1 MAEIAKL
8 DIDPTTGLIRS
19 GRFVGRSTEEVM
31 QYLEH
36 LEQAAASDDR
46 PAPETPENKTP
57 LNPTEELTKRTAPR
71 VDAFQQLTLATT
83 QRLIAD
89 DEEAFAKTVPDYEQ
103 YRERIAKAKAT
114 MHPMQQ
120 VQPGLHKQAYL
131 FLKGQEPTHQARMLG
146 QEEPVLEETPEETPA
161 VPVVEAPPAPVV
173 VVAKPAP
180 KAVPSARPTPA
191 ARVVPPAPEKKS
203 ALKSTPKVERI
214 AAAMG
219 MSLDAYLLKLEAQGV
234 TQDQLNTNSAAA
246 QSAQP
251 RRKSIYDHV

>member
-36 LEQAAASDDR
+36 LEQAAASDER
-46 PAPETPENKTP
+46 VPTEAEPEKKP
-57 LNPTEELTKRTAPR
+57 LTPTEELTKRTAPR

-103 YRERIAKAKAT
+103 YRERIAKAKVT

-131 FLKGQEPTHQARMLG
+131 FLKAQEPTHQARMLG
-146 QEEPVLEETPEETPA
+146 QEEPVAEETAEETPA
-161 VPVVEAPPAPVV
+161 VPVVPVVEAPPAPVV
-173 VVAKPAP
+173 VVKSAP

-191 ARVVPPAPEKKS
+191 ARVV
-203 ALKSTPKVERI
+203 
-214 AAAMG
+214 
-219 MSLDAYLLKLEAQGV
+219 
-234 TQDQLNTNSAAA
+234 
-246 QSAQP
+246 
-251 RRKSIYDHV
+251 